1 MENELAKSMHKVDE
15 IPDEAAVY
23 VTDNVFNTI
32 IGLAISEVDGVHS
45 LADYATEEA
54 LTKQS
59 QRTFNRCSKLDF
71 GENEVDV
78 SLWLNIAYGS
88 NVPEVTNNVQNKVI
102 SVISDMIGYTVG
114 QLNITVADVVMP

>member
-45 LADYATEEA
+45 LADYSTEEA

-88 NVPEVTNNVQNKVI
+88 NVPEVANNVQNKVI

-114 QLNITVADVVMP
+114 QINITVADVVMP

>member
-1 MENELAKSMHKVDE
+1 MENELAKTMHKVDE

-88 NVPEVTNNVQNKVI
+88 NVPEVANNVQNKVI

-114 QLNITVADVVMP
+114 QINITVADVVMP

>member
-88 NVPEVTNNVQNKVI
+88 NVPEVANNVQNKVI

-114 QLNITVADVVMP
+114 QINITVADVVMP